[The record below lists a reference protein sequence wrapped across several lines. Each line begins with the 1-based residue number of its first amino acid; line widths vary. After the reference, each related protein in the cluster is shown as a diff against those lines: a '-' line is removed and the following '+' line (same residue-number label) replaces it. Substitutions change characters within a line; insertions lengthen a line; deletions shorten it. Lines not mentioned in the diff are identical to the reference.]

1 MVTIVISLFTLL
13 VFIGWSGNG
22 SIALGLFV
30 IIGLGILALSYG
42 FWSFIFYLIL
52 MFLCYAVS

>member
-13 VFIGWSGNG
+13 VFIAWSGNS

-42 FWSFIFYLIL
+42 FWSFIFYLVL

>member
-13 VFIGWSGNG
+13 VFTAWSGNG

>member
-13 VFIGWSGNG
+13 VFIAWSGNG

>member
-1 MVTIVISLFTLL
+1 MATIVISLFSLL
-13 VFIGWSGNG
+13 VFISWSGNG

-30 IIGLGILALSYG
+30 IIGLGILALTGG
-42 FWSFIFYLIL
+42 FWAFVFYLIF